1 MTYQPKISIIIAV
14 KNAKLQLAETL
25 QSIRRQSYPFLEVIV
40 IDGGS
45 NDGTV
50 ALIEENADLVNIKI
64 SEPDNGIS
72 DAFNKGLRLA
82 SGDYINFQGAGDTL
96 FSEDCITKLF
106 EGLDQSY
113 ELICGKVIRVEEDGI
128 TPIWIAPKHHSFC
141 RHRLLFKMALPHQ
154 GLFTHRRFFERFG
167 EFDKNVRYAMDY
179 ELLLRAYHQFPKT
192 IVKNVLLSRWRAG
205 GLGTNKIFEVLDEY
219 HRIKIKH
226 QVASVMLLSIINQLN
241 RFKYILKSK
250 WLKLAY

>member
-1 MTYQPKISIIIAV
+1 MLYQPKISIIIAV
-14 KNAKLQLAETL
+14 KNAKSQLVETL
-25 QSIRRQSYPFLEVIV
+25 QSIRQQTYPFLEIIV
-40 IDGGS
+40 VDGGS
-45 NDGTV
+45 TDGTIDV
-50 ALIEENADLVNIKI
+50 IDENADLINIKI

-72 DAFNKGLRLA
+72 DAFNKGLRRA

-96 FSEDCITKLF
+96 FSENCISRLF
-106 EGLDQSY
+106 DGLDQSY
-113 ELICGKVIRVEEDGI
+113 ELVCGKIIRVEEDGV
-128 TPIWIAPKHHSFC
+128 TPLWVAPKHHSFC

-154 GLFTHRRFFERFG
+154 GLFTHRRFFEQFG

-192 IVKNVLLSRWRAG
+192 IVKDILVSRWRAG
-205 GLGTNKIFEVLDEY
+205 GLGANRIFDVLDEY
-219 HRIKIKH
+219 HRIKVMH
-226 QVASVMLLSIINQLN
+226 SVASIPVLKIIDKLN